1 MFVGHSTVKEMDEKV
16 NGNGWDDSAEE
27 LLRRY
32 SDECSV
38 RNRLHREG
46 FYRSQRLFKVLKLPV
61 IVLSALSGSL
71 ALLSKSYP
79 AIESTIVTGTAGLSI
94 LVSIISAVDTFL
106 APGGMMSKHE
116 AAKHS
121 WVDLENLIN
130 HTLGLRRDLR
140 DQAEE
145 FLQIVKVRRD
155 RLFEISP
162 ICSRDLIK
170 RARKKIQKHATP
182 EFNVPNYLNGFA
194 GTRVWRE
201 ERWEQNTA

>member
-1 MFVGHSTVKEMDEKV
+1 MDGKLEE
-16 NGNGWDDSAEE
+16 NGWDESAEE

-46 FYRSQRLFKVLKLPV
+46 YYRSRRLFKVLKLPV

-79 AIESTIVTGTAGLSI
+79 DIESTIVTGTACVSI
-94 LVSIISAVDTFL
+94 VVSIISSIDSFV
-106 APGGMMSKHE
+106 APGNTMQQHE
-116 AAKHS
+116 SAKHS

-130 HTLGLRRDLR
+130 HQLGLRRDLR
-140 DQAEE
+140 ETAEE

-182 EFNVPNYLNGFA
+182 QFNVPNYLNGFA

-201 ERWEQNTA
+201 EFEDNSVVPARG